1 MPLPRLLRLGR
12 PVDPPPAAHDALYV
26 GGRARAAHGEQPGLG
41 LRRRHAGEGA
51 HLGVR
56 ELPATQG
63 LGEAW
68 QRPEGAGY
76 PYAFPRGAQIQPHSP
91 GEPSGAGAETR
102 VPTTAGIKL
111 ADQVEEPRGGG
122 VEMGGELGDLLAE
135 AVQLLVV
142 LRGRVSVHGEPSS
155 YGSDSTPRVLGLRKR
170 RQRNDLAAGRD
181 FSIQCTRMRA
191 PRGSWFLSSD
201 TSRWLPP
208 HPQVTRRNLSSAIV
222 VHMCMAP
229 HTLTLVT
236 YTESIGSLP

>member
-68 QRPEGAGY
+68 QR
-76 PYAFPRGAQIQPHSP
+76 R
-91 GEPSGAGAETR
+91 
-102 VPTTAGIKL
+102 
-111 ADQVEEPRGGG
+111 
-122 VEMGGELGDLLAE
+122 
-135 AVQLLVV
+135 
-142 LRGRVSVHGEPSS
+142 
-155 YGSDSTPRVLGLRKR
+155 
-170 RQRNDLAAGRD
+170 
-181 FSIQCTRMRA
+181 
-191 PRGSWFLSSD
+191 WFLSSD
-201 TSRWLPP
+201 TYRWLPP